1 MTFESDSLII
11 KPSADSGLK
20 ARLSRSRQGL
30 DQAWAYDLCLREGPK
45 VGQIL
50 ISPCGDQ
57 WEFSCRIKRGHRHQ
71 AYVSQAIKDFLPTFM
86 QEKAISRLL
95 SQASCKNQ
103 GAQAILAKAGFVRI
117 HQDMGPCHKRGKE
130 ARLCQYLMTHYRE
143 DQIARRLA
151 IDKGWSN
158 DRKYKVTMEDG
169 RAYLLRLSPGGKRAQ
184 KALEFEAMRQLSHL
198 QLVTVRPLQLD
209 SYGEEVA
216 FLQEW
221 IEGEDV
227 QDRISGLTDSQAY
240 LYGREAGQLLKLI
253 HSLPAPGQ
261 LPPWDQRF
269 NDKIDR
275 KIKDYLACSLRYEND
290 QAFFDFIQANRHR
303 LEGRPQTLQHGDF
316 HMGNM
321 MIDKEDRLR
330 IIDFD
335 RMDYGDPWE
344 EFNRM
349 VFTAQLSPAMASGI
363 VDAYFDDQIPPDFW
377 PLLALYMAVNSLS
390 SLPWA
395 LAFGQDDVNRMRQL
409 ADQVLA
415 WHQGMTQ
422 PLPSWYLKDVFPQGG
437 KSS

>member
-1 MTFESDSLII
+1 MTFESDRLII
-11 KPSADSGLK
+11 KPQVDGWLK
-20 ARLSRSRQGL
+20 TRLSRTSQSPSQDL
-30 DQAWAYDLCLREGPK
+30 AYDICLREGPRI
-45 VGQIL
+45 GQIL

-57 WEFSCRIKRGHRHQ
+57 WEFSCRIKRGHRNQ
-71 AYVSQAIKDFLPTFM
+71 AYTNQAIKDFLPLFM

-95 SQASCKNQ
+95 GQASCKNR
-103 GAQAILAKAGFVRI
+103 GAQALLEKAAFVRI

-143 DQIARRLA
+143 DQIARRQV

-158 DRKYKVTMEDG
+158 DQKYKVTMEDG
-169 RAYLLRLSPGGKRAQ
+169 RVYLLRLSPGRQWKEKSQ
-184 KALEFEAMRQLSHL
+184 EFEAMRQLSHL
-198 QLVTVRPLQLD
+198 QLLTVRPLQL
-209 SYGEEVA
+209 SSHGEEVA

-227 QDRISGLTDSQAY
+227 QDLLPDLTDSQAY

-253 HSLPAPGQ
+253 HSLPAPAL
-261 LPPWDQRF
+261 LPSWNQRF
-269 NDKIDR
+269 NAKMDR
-275 KIKDYLACSLRYEND
+275 KIKDYLACPLHYEND
-290 QAFFDFIQANRHR
+290 QAFLDFIQANRHR

-321 MIDKEDRLR
+321 MIDKGDRLR

-363 VDAYFDDQIPPDFW
+363 LDAYFDDEIPEDFW
-377 PLLALYMAVNSLS
+377 PLLALYTAVNSLS
-390 SLPWA
+390 ALPWA
-395 LAFGQDDVNRMRQL
+395 LPFGQEDIDRMRQL

-415 WHQGMTQ
+415 WYQGMTKA
-422 PLPSWYLKDVFPQGG
+422 LPAWYQKGHPP
-437 KSS
+437 KKI